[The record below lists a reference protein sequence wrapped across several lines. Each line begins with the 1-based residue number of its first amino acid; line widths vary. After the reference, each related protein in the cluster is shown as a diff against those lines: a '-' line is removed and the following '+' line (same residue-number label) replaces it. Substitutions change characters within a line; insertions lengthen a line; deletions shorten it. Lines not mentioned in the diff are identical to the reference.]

1 MRFLVS
7 CRSRFPHFPRFP
19 RRRLLA
25 GLLLPLAFSAP
36 LAHAAAPLLYQQVAA
51 RYGVSADALYAQA
64 IRYSGRQSRFS
75 TTATPWPWTVRMCR
89 QDQCETVYAPDR
101 DTMEALLV
109 VARRSGLTLYVGP
122 LGWPWTPDSK
132 LPVRAATSPVITVN
146 AVVKQW
152 VAEQEQLLVN
162 ARTHRTRSSRSA
174 RASRASRASRPARLD
189 TQRVQRWHPLIAR
202 IAREEGVD
210 PALLHA
216 VVAAES
222 AYNPD
227 ARSPKGAVGLMQL
240 MPATAERFGLPRAQR
255 TDPERNLRAGS
266 QYLRW
271 LLDYFD
277 QDLTLAVAGYN
288 AGEGAVLKYDH
299 QIPPYQE
306 TQAYV
311 RRVQGFL
318 AALGGSS

>member
-1 MRFLVS
+1 MRFLFS

-19 RRRLLA
+19 RRRLSLA

-36 LAHAAAPLLYQQVAA
+36 LAHAEAPLLYQQVAA
-51 RYGVSADALYAQA
+51 RYGLSAEALYAQA
-64 IRYSGRQSRFS
+64 VRYSGRQSRFS
-75 TTATPWPWTVRMCR
+75 TTPTPWPWTVRMCR

-122 LGWPWTPDSK
+122 LGWPWTPDSQ

-152 VAEQEQLLVN
+152 VAEQERLLVN
-162 ARTHRTRSSRSA
+162 ERTLRTPSSRFA
-174 RASRASRASRPARLD
+174 RAARAARPARLD
-189 TQRVQRWHPLIAR
+189 TQQVQRWHPLIAR
-202 IAREEGVD
+202 IAREEGMN

-222 AYNPD
+222 GYNPE

-240 MPATAERFGLPRAQR
+240 MPTTAERFGLPRTQR

-299 QIPPYQE
+299 QIPPYPE

-318 AALGGSS
+318 NTLTGGS

>member
-1 MRFLVS
+1 MRFLFS

-19 RRRLLA
+19 RRRLSLA

-36 LAHAAAPLLYQQVAA
+36 LAHAEAPLLYQQVAA
-51 RYGVSADALYAQA
+51 RYGLSAEALYAQA
-64 IRYSGRQSRFS
+64 VRYSGRQSRFS
-75 TTATPWPWTVRMCR
+75 TTPTPWPWTVRMCR

-101 DTMEALLV
+101 DTMEDLLII
-109 VARRSGLTLYVGP
+109 ARRSGLTLYVGP

-132 LPVRAATSPVITVN
+132 LPVRAATSPLVTVN

-152 VAEQEQLLVN
+152 IAEQEQRVVN
-162 ARTHRTRSSRSA
+162 ERTLHARSSRTA
-174 RASRASRASRPARLD
+174 RVSRPARLD

-210 PALLHA
+210 PALVHA

-222 AYNPD
+222 AYNPE

-240 MPATAERFGLPRAQR
+240 MPATAERFGLPRERR

-266 QYLRW
+266 QYLHW
-271 LLDYFD
+271 LLEYFD

-299 QIPPYQE
+299 QIPPYPE